1 MLLLKIL
8 QLEISDVRATYLVGV
23 VMSKQGRLGHARQI
37 MRRVAPIGSIG
48 FPPAHAW
55 LAADRIQ
62 TLGVKDKT
70 QLITLMDD
78 LAEARKWSSVQPLL
92 MSTYADLL
100 LRENNSEAAIEVLTE
115 AGTRDS
121 RFKIKL
127 AGLLKELNRL
137 ELLDA
142 LSKQMIERRLA
153 RIGAGRVANRTSQRP
168 SR

>member
-1 MLLLKIL
+1 M
-8 QLEISDVRATYLVGV
+8 VG
-23 VMSKQGRLGHARQI
+23 GR
-37 MRRVAPIGSIG
+37 PDSN
-48 FPPAHAW
+48 
-55 LAADRIQ
+55 
-62 TLGVKDKT
+62 LGVKDKT

-153 RIGAGRVANRTSQRP
+153 RIGAGRGSEQDFAETVSLKLITDDTEVAIKLLSKG
-168 SR
+168 